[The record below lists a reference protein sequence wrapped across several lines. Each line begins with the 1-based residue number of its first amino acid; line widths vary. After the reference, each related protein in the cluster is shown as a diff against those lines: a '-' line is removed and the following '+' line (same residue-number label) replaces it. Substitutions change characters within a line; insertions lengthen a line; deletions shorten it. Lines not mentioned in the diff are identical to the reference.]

1 MLWFKRL
8 ILPLFLVFCGQ
19 IVTTTP
25 TAVHQAITQE
35 AFASFWQ
42 WKAACD
48 ACYSTGKTPLTQQ
61 AFLTELNAFVQSQN
75 NGPFSDQNNWVK
87 TGLFGKQKPTPEFYS
102 TTKFE
107 PYVQKLEI
115 PANAEVAF
123 HGDVH
128 GDIKSFNA
136 FIEDLSNKGY
146 MDHANPFKI
155 KKQNFYI
162 IMLGDYTDRGQYGA
176 EVLYA
181 ILRMK
186 QANPNHFFMVRGN
199 HEDAQYNA
207 HYGLI
212 QELARKFSNSSGTIM
227 DAIHRTYNYLPV
239 ALYLKSGT
247 NALQCC
253 HGGMEIGFDH
263 TKKLLNTSDTQKF
276 VLVDVLKK
284 LTRVNALS
292 SQAKKAFNY
301 IHKEDTNHYNP
312 ENIGF
317 MWNDFTFDHEDTSN
331 EFACVFEQYG
341 RGKYPQKITQY
352 LLKHDSTPTCT
363 VRGVMRAH
371 QHGHETMQYI
381 LNRNGHTHEENTG
394 VAKLWPPQD
403 HMQQP
408 AHALWD
414 GIVCTFSVSPGAYGS
429 SFNYNFDSYGI
440 LKTAPNFDDWR
451 LAMTR
456 LVTTQ

>member
-1 MLWFKRL
+1 MLSYKKL
-8 ILPLFLVFCGQ
+8 IFPVFLLFCGQ
-19 IVTTTP
+19 IVANTP
-25 TAVHQAITQE
+25 IALQQTIIQNNLSN
-35 AFASFWQ
+35 FRQ

-48 ACYSTGKTPLTQQ
+48 ASYSTGKTPLTQKI
-61 AFLTELNAFVQSQN
+61 LLSELNAFIEAQN
-75 NGPFSDQNNWVK
+75 NGPLADQNNWVK
-87 TGLFGKQKPTPEFYS
+87 TGLLGKQKPSNEFYS

-115 PANAEVAF
+115 EPGTEVAF

-136 FIEDLSNKGY
+136 FIEDLNNKGY
-146 MDHANPFKI
+146 MDPQDPFKI
-155 KKQNFYI
+155 KKPNFKI

-181 ILRMK
+181 VLHMK
-186 QANPNHFFMVRGN
+186 QLNPNNFFMVRGN
-199 HEDAQYNA
+199 HEDAQINA
-207 HYGLI
+207 CYGLT
-212 QELARKFSNSSGTIM
+212 QELARKFPNSSGTIM

-263 TKKLLNTSDTQKF
+263 TKKLLNTSEPQKF
-276 VLVDVLKK
+276 VLVDTLKK
-284 LTRVNALS
+284 LTRVNTLSAL
-292 SQAKKAFNY
+292 AKKAFNY
-301 IHKEDTNHYNP
+301 IYKEDMQHYNP
-312 ENIGF
+312 ENVGF
-317 MWNDFTFDHEDTSN
+317 MWNDFTFDHEPSSN
-331 EFACVFEQYG
+331 EFACVFERDG
-341 RGKYPQKITQY
+341 RGEYPQKITQY

-371 QHGHETMQYI
+371 QHGHHTMPYI
-381 LNRNGHTHEENTG
+381 LNRNGHTHAENTG
-394 VAKLWPPQD
+394 VAKLWPPHD

-408 AHALWD
+408 AQKLWD
-414 GIVCTFSVSPGAYGS
+414 GIVCTFCVSPGAYGS
-429 SFNYNFDSYGI
+429 AYNFNFDSYGI
-440 LKTAPNFDDWR
+440 LKTAQNFEDWR
-451 LAMTR
+451 LAITR